1 MKDFE
6 TVMVTVIGVVLLIS
20 ALLTLIRIVRGPSV
34 LDRAV
39 AADVMVSIIVCVLAV
54 EAAATAHSTTLPI
67 LITLSL
73 IGFIGS
79 VAVARFVAR
88 DRDAPGEMSGRRQR

>member
-1 MKDFE
+1 MNDFE
-6 TVMVTVIGVVLLIS
+6 TIMIAVIGVVLGVS
-20 ALLTLIRIVRGPSV
+20 ALLTLARIVRGPSI

-39 AADVMVSIIVCVLAV
+39 AADVMVAIIVCVLAV
-54 EAAATAHSTTLPI
+54 EAGVTEHSTTLPI

-88 DRDAPGEMSGRRQR
+88 DRDTPDETDVRGRR

>member
-1 MKDFE
+1 MNDFE
-6 TVMVTVIGVVLLIS
+6 AIMIGVIGVVLGVS
-20 ALLTLIRIVRGPSV
+20 ALLTLARIVRGPSI

-39 AADVMVSIIVCVLAV
+39 AADVMVAIIVCVLAA
-54 EAAATAHSTTLPI
+54 EAAVTEHSTTLPI
-67 LITLSL
+67 LISLSL

-88 DRDAPGEMSGRRQR
+88 DRDAPGETDVRWHR